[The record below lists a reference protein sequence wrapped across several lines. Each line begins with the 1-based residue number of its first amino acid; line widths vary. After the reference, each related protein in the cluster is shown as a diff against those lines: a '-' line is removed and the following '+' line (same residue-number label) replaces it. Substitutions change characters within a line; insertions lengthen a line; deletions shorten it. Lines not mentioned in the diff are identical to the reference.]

1 MIKIENLSKDYDF
14 TVLSDINLTLPD
26 AGFIGIVGESGSGK
40 STLIKC
46 MGLLEKPTSGSV
58 SYGGKDLTALRSL
71 ARDKMRG
78 RVFAY
83 ISQTVSLIEDETV
96 DKGLSYFCKDA
107 EKRKNVLAR
116 LGIKDRAG
124 EIARNLSGGERQRV
138 ALASAL
144 LRGAPV
150 LLCDEITSGL
160 D

>member
-58 SYGGKDLTALRSL
+58 SFGGQNLTKLRSL

-78 RVFAY
+78 
-83 ISQTVSLIEDETV
+83 
-96 DKGLSYFCKDA
+96 
-107 EKRKNVLAR
+107 
-116 LGIKDRAG
+116 
-124 EIARNLSGGERQRV
+124 
-138 ALASAL
+138 
-144 LRGAPV
+144 
-150 LLCDEITSGL
+150 
-160 D
+160 

>member
-14 TVLSDINLTLPD
+14 TVLSDINLTLPG

-58 SYGGKDLTALRSL
+58 SYGGQNLTKLRSL

-96 DKGLSYFCKDA
+96 DKGLS
-107 EKRKNVLAR
+107 
-116 LGIKDRAG
+116 
-124 EIARNLSGGERQRV
+124 
-138 ALASAL
+138 
-144 LRGAPV
+144 
-150 LLCDEITSGL
+150 
-160 D
+160 